1 MPGVKPIHDS
11 PTATISNTYNQ
22 EQVMQFVEFFDQ
34 EFFRNS
40 VKTWGSALGVTILT
54 VIVLRIIRGV
64 FAAKI
69 SKLAQKTVTSLDD
82 LVVDVLRRTKFF
94 FALVVS
100 LYAGSSIL
108 TLPSAVVEIAEII
121 VVLSLLLQVGFWG
134 NAIISFWLN
143 RVVQSKMEQDAAAA
157 TTLTALGF
165 LGRLILWSVVLLMAL
180 DNVGVN
186 ITGLATTIGIGGIA
200 IALAV
205 QNILGDLFASLT
217 IVLDKPFVIG
227 DFIIVDQYLGT
238 VERIGIKT
246 TRIRSL
252 SGEQLIFSN
261 NDLLKSRIRNYKRMF
276 ERRVVLE
283 VGITYQTPLEKVKLA
298 SRIIRD
304 SIEAQEKA
312 RFDRAHF
319 KAFGDSALNYEAV
332 FYVKSPDYNAYMDT
346 QEAINLE
353 IMRRFREEGIE
364 FAFPTRTLFLQHE
377 NSGDGEGKEM
387 NALARPGKDP
397 KR

>member
-1 MPGVKPIHDS
+1 VPGVKPIHDS

-34 EFFRNS
+34 EFFGNS